1 MTPAQEINNKYP
13 EAALLVDLARNVWNG
28 NNITAKI
35 EFPLS
40 DRLKA
45 EFLNLA
51 GTSVQAVFITD
62 SGVRHIKKQHGQ
74 GETLRGQEDI
84 APEDFA
90 LIPFVLNEF
99 DHAEYT
105 ETDKKG
111 NKKILF
117 SKKIKGN
124 VYLATIERGPNKVE
138 VRTFWKMR
146 EPGASC

>member
-1 MTPAQEINNKYP
+1 MTGIDDINQKYP
-13 EAALLVDLARNVWNG
+13 EAILLVDLARNAWNG

-40 DRLKA
+40 ARLKA

-51 GTSVQAVFITD
+51 GTNVQAVFITD
-62 SGVRHIKKQHGQ
+62 SGARHIKNQHGQ
-74 GETLRGQEDI
+74 GEALRGQADI
-84 APEDFA
+84 VPEDFA
-90 LIPFVLNEF
+90 LIPLVLNEF
-99 DHAEYT
+99 DKAEHT
-105 ETDKKG
+105 ETDMKG

-117 SKKIKGN
+117 SKKIQGTI
-124 VYLATIERGPNKVE
+124 YLATIERGPNKVE

>member
-1 MTPAQEINNKYP
+1 MIPDVTDKYP

-28 NNITAKI
+28 DNITAKI
-35 EFPLS
+35 EFLLS

-51 GTSVQAVFITD
+51 GTNVQAVFITD
-62 SGVRHIKKQHGQ
+62 SGARHIKKQHGQ
-74 GETLRGQEDI
+74 GEALRGQVDI
-84 APEDFA
+84 TPADFA
-90 LIPFVLNEF
+90 LIPLVLNEF
-99 DHAEYT
+99 DKAEHT

-117 SKKIKGN
+117 SKKIQETI
-124 VYLATIERGPNKVE
+124 YLATIERGPNKVE